1 MCRGEPTGSIIQID
15 NKINGYLAKPL
26 SGQTNKAILYLPDI
40 FGIWQNSKLMADAFA
55 AEGYICLVLDT
66 FNGDPVPLQMPDG
79 FAITKWLNEG
89 SDGKNP
95 HTTQAVDPIV
105 VSGINYLKNIG
116 VEQIAAVGYCL
127 GAKVRFID
135 CCQPFSSRT
144 KNISAFNSTLQ
155 KWHRRGIHRPSVLCR
170 ARRAGLR
177 HRTSF
182 HRCSRAR

>member
-1 MCRGEPTGSIIQID
+1 
-15 NKINGYLAKPL
+15 
-26 SGQTNKAILYLPDI
+26 
-40 FGIWQNSKLMADAFA
+40 MADAFA

-79 FAITKWLNEG
+79 FDIMKWLNEG

-116 VEQIAAVGYCL
+116 LEQIAAVGYCL

-135 CCQPFSSRT
+135 CCQPFSSRAN
-144 KNISAFNSTLQ
+144 NISAFNSTL
-155 KWHRRGIHRPSVLCR
+155 
-170 ARRAGLR
+170 
-177 HRTSF
+177 
-182 HRCSRAR
+182 